1 MQGAS
6 GAVAWSAHDLYTDAM
21 GVLDRLGA
29 LPAVGPIGVE
39 PLDGGSLAAGLCHDI
54 CRTIEILY
62 AGSSHRDSQQQP
74 ERVHHDVAFPA
85 FDFLASVESMTTAL
99 GSALRPMRV
108 LHCWRSRSCICSKA

>member
-6 GAVAWSAHDLYTDAM
+6 GAVALSAHDLYTDAM

-39 PLDGGSLAAGLCHDI
+39 PLDRGSRAAGLCHDI
-54 CRTIEILY
+54 GRTIVILY

-74 ERVHHDVAFPA
+74 ERVRC
-85 FDFLASVESMTTAL
+85 ASTA
-99 GSALRPMRV
+99 V
-108 LHCWRSRSCICSKA
+108 N